1 MSKLTPS
8 RISQQDASRIMFVH
22 ARVIGRAELYA
33 NFPTARNNAALEK
46 AEAAFEALV
55 AGMVQDEV
63 E

>member
-8 RISQQDASRIMFVH
+8 RISQQDASRILFAH
-22 ARVIGRAELYA
+22 AKAVKA
-33 NFPTARNNAALEK
+33 TRNDVVLTDSRTRLRLK
-46 AEAAFEALV
+46 DAEAAFEALV